1 GLRMREDDWGWTYYR
16 DMAIT
21 YAKGMT
27 MNEYFLLAFAKKDC
41 PATGGRQMP
50 GHFGNPRL
58 NFPTQSSP
66 TGTQFLN
73 ATGTALAIKKEG
85 GDQFVYVASGEGT
98 TSQGEFYEA
107 VNWANRAKLP
117 VLFCIQDNKYAISV
131 RKKDQTMGGDISDA
145 FGKYENLKKIRVD
158 GTDYFESVKAAEEAI
173 EWMRAGK
180 GPALIHADVVRLLS
194 HSSSDDQKKYR
205 DMDDLEKESND
216 KDCIKILSAKLIKDK
231 MATQKDIDKMWA
243 DVKKE

>member
-1 GLRMREDDWGWTYYR
+1 MAAKKSSTSKTSVKKKSTKSKAKSSNKSKVAVHRELNLDKKHLLGALRNMITARTTDNIHLGFVKQGKSFFHIGVSGHECIQTAIGLRMREDDWGWTYYR

-27 MNEYFLLAFAKKDC
+27 MKEYFLLAFAKKDC

-73 ATGTALAIKKEG
+73 ATGNALAVKKEG

-107 VNWANRAKLP
+107 VNWAN
-117 VLFCIQDNKYAISV
+117 
-131 RKKDQTMGGDISDA
+131 
-145 FGKYENLKKIRVD
+145 
-158 GTDYFESVKAAEEAI
+158 
-173 EWMRAGK
+173 
-180 GPALIHADVVRLLS
+180 
-194 HSSSDDQKKYR
+194 
-205 DMDDLEKESND
+205 
-216 KDCIKILSAKLIKDK
+216 
-231 MATQKDIDKMWA
+231 
-243 DVKKE
+243 